1 MADVVFSVDSASLAP
16 VQQAVIRAN
25 FEDCREALTEMLAPY
40 AGLVVAEDGIAAA
53 KADRARINRVAA
65 NIDEARKMVKRV
77 YTEPLAEFEAKCKE
91 LTGICNSAANNL
103 DGQIKGFEQRKK
115 DERFGRLE
123 SYYVDH
129 IGEYGAYL
137 PWTAVMNTRWGNTS
151 YSEDKAR
158 EEIDSAI
165 KGCADDLAAIRDMGG
180 GFQAAV
186 LDYYRQTRDIG
197 ACIRKH
203 NELVRLEAE
212 EKARREAHEK
222 ARQPKE
228 PDTAP
233 PPEPR
238 DAEMPEAPAEPE
250 TTSVAFTA
258 YGTRRQLI
266 ALAGYMRENGIRFE
280 RSGF

>member
-1 MADVVFSVDSASLAP
+1 MADVVFSVDSESLAP
-16 VQQAVIRAN
+16 VQRAVIRAN
-25 FEDCREALTEMLAPY
+25 FEDCREALAEMLAPY

-91 LTGICNSAANNL
+91 LTGICNSAAKNL
-103 DGQIKGFEQRKK
+103 DGQIKGFEQRKR
-115 DERFGRLE
+115 DEKLGRLE
-123 SYYVDH
+123 SYYDDR

-137 PWTAVMNTRWGNTS
+137 PWTTVMNTRWGNTS

-212 EKARREAHEK
+212 EKERREACEK
-222 ARQPKE
+222 ARQPKG

-233 PPEPR
+233 SPESRGAGRQEP
-238 DAEMPEAPAEPE
+238 PAEPE
-250 TTSVAFTA
+250 TTSIAFTA
-258 YGTRRQLI
+258 YGTRQQLLD
-266 ALAGYMRENGIRFE
+266 LAHYMRENGIRFE
-280 RSGF
+280 RFGF